1 MNRLMNNI
9 KNLSESI
16 EYKTQL
22 IGRTQRLK
30 SGVEYTRIKGILFG
44 FILTM
49 IIVAFPIFYF
59 KGGF

>member
-9 KNLSESI
+9 KTISESI

-30 SGVEYTRIKGILFG
+30 SGVEYSRIKGILLG
-44 FILTM
+44 FIITM
-49 IIVAFPIFYF
+49 ILVAVPIIYY

>member
-9 KNLSESI
+9 KALTESI

-30 SGVEYTRIKGILFG
+30 SGVEHTRLKGILLG
-44 FILTM
+44 FIITM
-49 IIVAFPIFYF
+49 IIVAFPIIYY

>member
-1 MNRLMNNI
+1 MNNI

-30 SGVEYTRIKGILFG
+30 SGVEYSRIKGILLG
-44 FILTM
+44 FTLTL
-49 IIVAFPIFYF
+49 IIVAVPIIYY